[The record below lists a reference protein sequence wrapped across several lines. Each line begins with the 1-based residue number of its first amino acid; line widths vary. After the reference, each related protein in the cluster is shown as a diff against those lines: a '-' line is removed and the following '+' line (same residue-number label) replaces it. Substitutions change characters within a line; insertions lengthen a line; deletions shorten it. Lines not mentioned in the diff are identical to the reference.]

1 MSITPEGQVKK
12 EIDKLLAMYTFV
24 WVWKPVVTTMGKP
37 ALDYVVCVQGQL
49 LMIEAKAEGGWL
61 TPRQRQTT
69 RDLLLAGA
77 DVFCVSG
84 PDGLDALR
92 RYLDR
97 RVKPQKKSPP

>member
-1 MSITPEGQVKK
+1 MAMTPEGRVKK
-12 EIDKLLAMYTFV
+12 TIDNLLAMYTLL
-24 WVWKPVVTTMGKP
+24 WVWKPVVTVMGKP

-49 LMIEAKAEGGWL
+49 LMIEAKAEGEWL

-69 RDLLLAGA
+69 RDILRAGA

-84 PDGLDALR
+84 PDGLEALR

-97 RVKPQKKSPP
+97 RVAPPKKSPP